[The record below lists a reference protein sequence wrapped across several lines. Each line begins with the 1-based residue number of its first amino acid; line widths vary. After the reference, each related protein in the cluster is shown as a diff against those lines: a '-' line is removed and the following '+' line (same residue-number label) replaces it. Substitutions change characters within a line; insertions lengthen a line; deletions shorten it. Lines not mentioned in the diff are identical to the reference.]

1 MFFKPQ
7 ENHKKTGNNFNPFY
21 HNFHEKEISKSG
33 EKLTEKKGNFA
44 CGPRGNAVSKL
55 FQINFHCEASS
66 FVIFQV

>member
-33 EKLTEKKGNFA
+33 EKLTEKKGNLLADHVETPF
-44 CGPRGNAVSKL
+44 L
-55 FQINFHCEASS
+55 NFFKS
-66 FVIFQV
+66 IFIVKQVVL